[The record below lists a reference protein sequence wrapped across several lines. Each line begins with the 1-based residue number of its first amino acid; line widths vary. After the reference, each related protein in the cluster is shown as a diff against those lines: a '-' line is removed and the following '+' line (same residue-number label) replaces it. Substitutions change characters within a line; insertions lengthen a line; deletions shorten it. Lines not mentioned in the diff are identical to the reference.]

1 MKDKRVI
8 LNVSTELHSK
18 LKQYADKDERTLN
31 VVLRKILLAGVNA
44 LNIDLESSHKF
55 TGEHYAAVNKTV
67 VDSLTFGVKNI
78 DKMTEEEREELL
90 KDHF

>member
-8 LNVSTELHSK
+8 LNISEELHSK

-44 LNIDLESSHKF
+44 LNIEKDILDID
-55 TGEHYAAVNKTV
+55 TVNKLKNNITNKEV
-67 VDSLTFGVKNI
+67 ATHNVDM
-78 DKMTEEEREELL
+78 MTEEQRKEVLE
-90 KDHF
+90 DHF

>member
-1 MKDKRVI
+1 MKDKRII

-31 VVLRKILLAGVNA
+31 VVLRKILLAGVTA
-44 LNIDLESSHKF
+44 LNIEKDILGID
-55 TGEHYAAVNKTV
+55 TVNKLGNNITSEKV
-67 VDSLTFGVKNI
+67 VIHNV
-78 DKMTEEEREELL
+78 DKLTEEQREELL